1 MENTVAIPNTIKCKY
16 CGRDYKSK
24 NYYNRHVLVC
34 EILSKTDKERAQE
47 EEELSDTPNHRK
59 MYELL
64 LEMTLKY
71 SKMEKKLEELSKWT
85 ETKKSKIHVIDWLN
99 INYKSATKFID
110 FCNNLKLNYSHLE
123 LIFNSNF
130 VPGIISIFQQFI
142 PLTNGNEAILPI
154 RAFDKKDNTLFIYT
168 DDEIWKEMT
177 GQQFEKMIG
186 IISKEIIRE
195 FGKWQ
200 NENLKRIKKDEKFAI
215 TYAKNTQKVMGSQ
228 YTYEQSCAKIK
239 RGLYKYLKMNLR
251 NIVQYEFSF

>member
-1 MENTVAIPNTIKCKY
+1 MENTVVIPNTIKCKY

-47 EEELSDTPNHRK
+47 EEEHADTPNLRK

-110 FCNNLKLNYSHLE
+110 FSNNLKLNYSHLE

-142 PLTNGNEAILPI
+142 PLTTGNEAILPI

-168 DDEIWKEMT
+168 DDEVWKEMT
-177 GQQFEKMIG
+177 GQQFEKMVG

-200 NENLKRIKKDEKFAI
+200 NENLERIKKDEKFAI

-228 YTYEQSCAKIK
+228 YTYEQSYAKIK